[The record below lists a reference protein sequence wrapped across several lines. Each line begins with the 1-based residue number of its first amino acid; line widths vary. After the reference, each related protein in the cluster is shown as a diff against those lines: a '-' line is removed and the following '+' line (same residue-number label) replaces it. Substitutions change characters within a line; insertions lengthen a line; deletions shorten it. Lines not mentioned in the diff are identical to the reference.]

1 MDNGRVVA
9 AKFLADI
16 GKREIREL
24 PHQIHG
30 DLPRFGGIFI
40 FERAADDGFLN
51 VIEPGDLADNEAR
64 RRQAFGLFAVIHVL
78 DGAGHIRDGQLHVVK
93 IVIRADLLD
102 GALEKTDIGGDVFRD
117 ERAHIVRQLKAERN
131 GLIFDNRHARL
142 IIGRLNICDEA
153 PLEPRFQTV
162 FQPEH
167 LIGRPVGG
175 QDDLVVV
182 LIEVIERME
191 KFLLRGFLAGNKL
204 DIVDEEQVRIAV
216 FVAELVVAAFLQGGD
231 QLIGKLITLDI
242 DDVVAGMI
250 FMNDARD
257 RVEQV
262 CLAEAGRTV
271 DEKRVIRLRR
281 IVGDGD
287 GCGVRKAVGRADNK
301 IIERELRVK
310 LDKLRLLLPT
320 AIGFD
325 LRLIQNGHGDV
336 HLEDLLHRFL
346 DISLAAAEDNV
357 LAERRRG
364 IEDQLIVGQLE
375 NFSIVK
381 PGGDHLRRQSGLHMA
396 EDLGPDVSG

>member
-1 MDNGRVVA
+1 M
-9 AKFLADI
+9 
-16 GKREIREL
+16 
-24 PHQIHG
+24 
-30 DLPRFGGIFI
+30 
-40 FERAADDGFLN
+40 
-51 VIEPGDLADNEAR
+51 
-64 RRQAFGLFAVIHVL
+64 
-78 DGAGHIRDGQLHVVK
+78 
-93 IVIRADLLD
+93 IRADLLD

-117 ERAHIVRQLKAERN
+117 ERAHIVRQFKTERD
-131 GLIFDNRHARL
+131 GFIFDNRHARL
-142 IIGRLNICDEA
+142 IVGRLNVRDQA

-191 KFLLRGFLAGNKL
+191 KFLLRGFLAGDKL

-231 QLIGKLITLDI
+231 QLVGKLIALDI

-325 LRLIQNGHGDV
+325 LRLIQNGHGNV

-357 LAERRRG
+357 LAKRRRG

-396 EDLGPDVSG
+396 EDLGPDISGRIHAQLLSNFHAARAKKSQIYTQ